1 MVGRDL
7 DLPCWEDWIN
17 TFGRQLQRPRTHAQ
31 NIHREGRRALQIIG
45 IGILK
50 VNYGIPCK
58 NGTPITSNQDLH
70 DGRVMPP
77 QHAAIIMYSN
87 RTIKPVNRNL
97 QWPEN
102 KIVISPCEIINS
114 WEKLQRRWQILVS
127 RIRIKSSG
135 LDFVYERGHDP
146 VIQMIDV
153 LGLEAR
159 NIKSLYFWTIGPA
172 MIMPQKTMHN
182 STPNSWGSHLVFT
195 FNSEK

>member
-1 MVGRDL
+1 MLRRLNKHVW
-7 DLPCWEDWIN
+7 LPASTPMHTCPKHPLW
-17 TFGRQLQRPRTHAQ
+17 RQ
-31 NIHREGRRALQIIG
+31 EGTT
-45 IGILK
+45 
-50 VNYGIPCK
+50 NYRHWDFEGQLRNSIQCK
-58 NGTPITSNQDLH
+58 NLTPITSNQDLH

-77 QHAAIIMYSN
+77 QHVAIIMYSN